1 MFADGL
7 RCERNQPI
15 FSARIPIACR
25 NNFNAI
31 ANRFADARRHAGAGA
46 AFGDFN
52 SATDPGSNAAT
63 DGASDFGGSGQDH
76 EFRVHPFQS

>member
-25 NNFNAI
+25 NNFNAV
-31 ANRFADARRHAGAGA
+31 ANRFADARRHAGAGS
-46 AFGDFN
+46 GDFN
-52 SATDPGSNAAT
+52 SATDAGSNAAT
-63 DGASDFGGSGQDH
+63 GGASDFGSSGQDH